1 MATCSSLT
9 TLNLEKNSFEGR
21 FPNLPPRYVPVAAAV
36 VLCARPPPPSSH
48 VSRGRPRRPPAP
60 LTLHPPPPSSCK
72 GLLSIKLA
80 RNRFT
85 GPAPSVYMTA
95 RKLRHVD
102 MRGNLLDE
110 QGYDVPRTVEQ
121 MLDQRRDPLEYL
133 Y

>member
-21 FPNLPPRYVPVAAAV
+21 FPNLPPRYVPVAAAPPP
-36 VLCARPPPPSSH
+36 RPP
-48 VSRGRPRRPPAP
+48 V
-60 LTLHPPPPSSCK
+60 TLHPPPPSSCK